1 MSGSER
7 QQKAFALD
15 YCAGAFVTEGTLN
28 PLMAFVL
35 MCPTELLLTPA
46 QGRALTSKREQVR
59 SSTVLRSF
67 SATASSSAP
76 SLTRK
81 WAS

>member
-7 QQKAFALD
+7 QQKAFALN
-15 YCAGAFVTEGTLN
+15 YCAGAFVTEGTLL

-46 QGRALTSKREQVR
+46 QGRALTSK
-59 SSTVLRSF
+59 
-67 SATASSSAP
+67 AT
-76 SLTRK
+76 
-81 WAS
+81 